1 VVNLPPARLTQT
13 WHGIYAKLTDGGT
26 EFVRSAAPGVTLVNG
41 LGGLGMTLAF
51 GLAEELVEDRYRPCG

>member
-1 VVNLPPARLTQT
+1 
-13 WHGIYAKLTDGGT
+13 
-26 EFVRSAAPGVTLVNG
+26 VNG